1 MAIVLIRTLIIY
13 LTLLATMRLL
23 GKRQMGELELSE
35 LVVASLIADLAAHPL
50 QDIGIPMINGLVPV
64 LTLFCCEI
72 FVSALTMKSI
82 KLRALFFGKPS
93 LIIQRGKI
101 QQKEMHA
108 NRFTLDEL
116 MQELRMQGIFDIGRV
131 QYAILETNGTLNV
144 MPCPKDKPATAGM
157 LGIAVE
163 DESYPSIVIN
173 NGRVL
178 ENNLK
183 WLGFD
188 LSWLKKQLKNE
199 GFGPP
204 ESIYIMVADREGH
217 CYIAKKED
225 INDT

>member
-13 LTLLATMRLL
+13 FTLLVTMRLL

-35 LVVASLIADLAAHPL
+35 LVVASLMADLAAHPL

-64 LTLFCCEI
+64 LTLFCCEV
-72 FVSALTMKSI
+72 FVAALTMKSI
-82 KLRALFFGKPS
+82 RLRSLLFGRPS

-101 QQKEMHA
+101 LQKEMHA

-116 MQELRMQGIFDIGRV
+116 MQELRMQGIYDISRV
-131 QYAILETNGTLNV
+131 QYAVLETNGTLNV
-144 MPCPKDKPATAGM
+144 MPYPEDKPATARM
-157 LGIAVE
+157 LGIAVD

-183 WLGFD
+183 VLGFD
-188 LSWLKKQLKNE
+188 KNWLNKQLERE
-199 GFGPP
+199 GSGSPD
-204 ESIYIMVADREGH
+204 SIYIMVADRDGH
-217 CYIAKKED
+217 CYIARKED